1 VVAIVFSLLFVVLNE
16 IVSGSLEST
25 LSTLIF
31 SPDKYRDLPL
41 KDQALLCQ
49 AEIPA

>member
-1 VVAIVFSLLFVVLNE
+1 
-16 IVSGSLEST
+16 VSGSLGST

-31 SPDKYRDLPL
+31 SPDKYKDLPL
-41 KDQALLCQ
+41 KDQALLWQ